1 MLWASLMAQL
11 VKKPSAMWETGV
23 WSLGWED
30 SPGERSGYPL
40 QYHYRASQVALVVK
54 EPACSMQEIQEM
66 KVWVL
71 GWEDSLE
78 EGMANLSSILAWRMP
93 WTEQPGG
100 LKSIGSQRQTI
111 LKQLSTT
118 QHMGIVILAFLSG
131 FLRLFFSLKNIE
143 FCFSIHVGN
152 LGSTQ
157 FFEGL
162 PLNLLRQV

>member
-1 MLWASLMAQL
+1 
-11 VKKPSAMWETGV
+11 
-23 WSLGWED
+23 
-30 SPGERSGYPL
+30 
-40 QYHYRASQVALVVK
+40 
-54 EPACSMQEIQEM
+54 
-66 KVWVL
+66 
-71 GWEDSLE
+71 
-78 EGMANLSSILAWRMP
+78 MANLSSILAWRMP